1 MTLLLACTL
10 QITKGTQEGVKGGE
24 RKVEGAG
31 GVSKPRKRRLKSLD
45 AFRG

>member
-1 MTLLLACTL
+1 MTLLLAF
-10 QITKGTQEGVKGGE
+10 QITKGAQEGVKGEE